1 MPVPD
6 ITHLQ
11 FLIIE
16 ILGGLDRP
24 GREIRKKLAA
34 EKVNKSGP
42 AFYQLMARMEEAKL
56 VKGEYRKIDIDGQA
70 VQERWYKVTGAGL
83 KARER
88 TRDFYAE
95 RAAFGVKGGLAN
107 AN

>member
-11 FLIIE
+11 FLILS

-24 GREIRKKLAA
+24 GRDVRQKLADA
-34 EKVNKSGP
+34 NVRKSGP

-70 VQERWYKVTGAGL
+70 VQERWYKVTGAGM
-83 KARER
+83 KAWER

-95 RAAFGVKGGLAN
+95 RAAFGANGGFAN
-107 AN
+107 VR